1 MITDQKNYVHARMK
15 KIPKDKQSSY
25 AQTIN
30 DHREYLDNLINSA
43 GNENTART
51 MREKLK
57 ANKKGYKELEQN
69 LLAFLKKEGNEDIYT
84 KFCE

>member
-25 AQTIN
+25 AKIIN

-69 LLAFLKKEGNEDIYT
+69 LLAFLKNSALLLYLS
-84 KFCE
+84 CS